1 MIRLAT
7 PDDVDILVGL
17 VHGAFG
23 QYAAVVPQP
32 SSLRET
38 AESMAKRLTHQTAF
52 VAEVAAVPV
61 GCVFC
66 YPDKPEVQEGDLYF
80 GRLAV
85 LPSHRRQGMA
95 RKLVGAVEQLGQVH
109 GYKRV
114 ILEVRIAF
122 MDNIHLFHTLG
133 YEIYGHGTHPGFDE
147 PTWYKMMKVV

>member
-7 PDDVDILVGL
+7 TEDVDVLVGL

-38 AESMAKRLTHQTAF
+38 AESMGKRLTSQTAF
-52 VAEVAAVPV
+52 IAQISGVPI

-66 YPDKPEVQEGDLYF
+66 YPHKPSTQEGDLYF

-85 LPSHRRQGMA
+85 LPSHRRQGIA
-95 RKLVGAVEQLGQVH
+95 SKLVGAVEQLGQVH
-109 GYKRV
+109 GYQRT

-122 MDNIHLFHTLG
+122 MDNVRLFHTLG
-133 YEIYGHGTHPGFDE
+133 YEIYGHGTHEGFNE
-147 PTWYKMMKVV
+147 PTWYKMMKML